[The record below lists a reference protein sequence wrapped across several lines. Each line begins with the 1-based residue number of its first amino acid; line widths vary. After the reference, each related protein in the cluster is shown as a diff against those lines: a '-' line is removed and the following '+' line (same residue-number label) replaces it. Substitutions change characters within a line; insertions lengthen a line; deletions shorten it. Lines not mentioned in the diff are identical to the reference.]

1 MAEKLLLKCNF
12 GNLRVQLAELRT
24 SSGVLLGGGRQ
35 LKYSQFS
42 SLVSSSFNCL
52 TEKEKEGS
60 SRKIFL
66 VR

>member
-12 GNLRVQLAELRT
+12 GNLRVRLAELRT
-24 SSGVLLGGGRQ
+24 SSGVLLGGGGRQ

-52 TEKEKEGS
+52 TEKEKEG
-60 SRKIFL
+60 K
-66 VR
+66 